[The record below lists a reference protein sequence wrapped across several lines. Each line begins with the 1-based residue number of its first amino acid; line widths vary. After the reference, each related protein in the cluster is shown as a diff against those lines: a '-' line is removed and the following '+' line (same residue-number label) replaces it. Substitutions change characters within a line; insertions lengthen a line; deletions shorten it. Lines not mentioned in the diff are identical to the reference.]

1 MEKILLVV
9 HAEIGEHTQIGILLR
24 SLRRLA
30 AAHTHILLFGD
41 LAPSDTVR
49 RMEDGPLVRALQS
62 GIMSMDKHAAERCM
76 LLVRE
81 RKWDDAAR
89 AYLGKAQKQP
99 IRSVI
104 AQLLQSGKTDAAFR
118 AASVSPSSLSGIYS
132 AVLLMDA
139 GISCTPD
146 MPGRMADALFLSGGS
161 CVTALVLP
169 LRAYNETLLTRLSRL
184 GFSLSA
190 ADSARNALIKQETL
204 SDAEDVV
211 MFDACSLASSPLLP
225 DTPCPKVND
234 CLFVRQSVPT
244 LHQYIAAFHLRC
256 LRKANAAT
264 LLPLAQVLLLACS
277 TLSGMAELTA
287 AALFLP
293 ELFALLRPRLW
304 PAVLVRTAFLPLL
317 FACALDGLSRRLLA
331 QSACFRIELPRSAF
345 SPFACCIWGGLMLFA
360 ALIGVHAL
368 VPLMTVSILWLSAPL
383 IARALHSPTHERIPL
398 SDQEQRAMLQQA
410 KQVFSAL
417 PENTL
422 CEHSPALCML
432 ALCAMCMLGEFE
444 ADEAARRIQ
453 TQLVRA
459 QDAPMQHAYEQA
471 AILACAQYVRER
483 LSDCDSALRDLP
495 AQLEAYVSSLP
506 VARESG
512 LLSAFLAAARSRDS
526 TLRALDTLHTATADS
541 IMDLLL
547 LPPSRP
553 RAWLADEPSFPL
565 THPHSYLRSDTHAAS
580 SDLLIRFLFISVSAL
595 GQPFG
600 PLLLRSPIT
609 GPYAPMLSMI

>member
-30 AAHTHILLFGD
+30 AAHTHLLLFGD
-41 LAPSDTVR
+41 LAPSDTER
-49 RMEDGPLVRALQS
+49 RMEDEPLVRALQS
-62 GIMSMDKHAAERCM
+62 GVMSMDKRSAERCM

-81 RKWDDAAR
+81 RAWDDTAR
-89 AYLGKAQKQP
+89 AYLGRAQKQT

-118 AASVSPSSLSGIYS
+118 AASISPSSLSGVYS

-139 GISCTPD
+139 GIACTPD

-161 CVTALVLP
+161 CVTARVLP
-169 LRAYNETLLTRLSRL
+169 LRAPEETLLTRLSRL
-184 GFSLSA
+184 GFSLCA
-190 ADSARNALIKQETL
+190 ADSARKALLKQETL
-204 SDAEDVV
+204 ADAGEVV
-211 MFDACSLASSPLLP
+211 MFDAGALASSPLPP
-225 DTPCPKVND
+225 DTPCPGINS
-234 CLFVRQSVPT
+234 CLFVRQSAPT
-244 LHQYIAAFHLRC
+244 LSQYIDAFHLLC

-264 LLPLAQVLLLACS
+264 LLPLAQAILLACS
-277 TLSGMAELTA
+277 ALSGAAWLTFA
-287 AALFLP
+287 TLFVP
-293 ELFALLRPRLW
+293 ELFSLLRPRLW

-331 QSACFRIELPRSAF
+331 QSARFRIELPRSAF
-345 SPFACCIWGGLMLFA
+345 SPPACCVWGGALLFS

-368 VPLMTVSILWLSAPL
+368 VPLMSLSLLWLSAPL
-383 IARALHSPTHERIPL
+383 IARALHSPAHERIPL
-398 SDQEQRAMLQQA
+398 SDEEQHDMLLQA
-410 KQVFSAL
+410 RQAFTAL

-422 CEHSPALCML
+422 REHSPALCML
-432 ALCAMCMLGEFE
+432 ALCALCMLGELE

-453 TQLVRA
+453 SQFVRA
-459 QDAPMQHAYEQA
+459 QDAPMKRAYEQA

-483 LSDCDSALRDLP
+483 MSDCDAALRDLP

-526 TLRALDTLHTATADS
+526 TLHALDALRTATEAS
-541 IMDLLL
+541 VMDRLL

-553 RAWLADEPSFPL
+553 VPRLADEPSFPL
-565 THPHSYLRSDTHAAS
+565 THPHSYLRLGKHAAS
-580 SDLLIRFLFISVSAL
+580 SDWLIRFLFVSASAL

-609 GPYAPMLSMI
+609 EPYAPMLSML